1 MQHKRLILFMTVIG
15 LMIAV
20 GSVSVSYA
28 QGQKAT
34 VIAYG
39 DIVTGTI
46 TNEAAEVNYRFT
58 GAEGDVIILQVTRY
72 YGADS
77 SAPTLDEPLLIL
89 TDPAGHSTEA
99 DGYGSAFLAV
109 KLEITGDYGVVVSR
123 ADPASVGNFQLAL
136 YHPQTLLTSTPIQA
150 TINNDQTQ
158 YYWINMTDE
167 LRLSYHRTDGT
178 FSPEITIITPG
189 EFGLNTVGAIYGGLV
204 EAGTLDVRIPSD
216 GLYFVR
222 VAESLYDFNFDPV
235 TAEYT
240 LEVVVRK
247 GLPMSN

>member
-1 MQHKRLILFMTVIG
+1 MQQKRLLLFVALIG
-15 LMIAV
+15 LMIGV
-20 GSVSVSYA
+20 GTVTSSYA

-46 TNEAAEVNYRFT
+46 TDEAAEVNYRFT

-89 TDPAGHSTEA
+89 TDPAGHSTQA
-99 DGYGSAFLAV
+99 DGYGSAFLAL
-109 KLEITGDYGVVVSR
+109 KLPITGDYGVVVSR

-136 YHPQTLLTSTPIQA
+136 YKPETLLPSSPMQA
-150 TINNDQTQ
+150 TINNEQTQ
-158 YYWINMTDE
+158 YYWINSTDE

-204 EAGTLDVRIPSD
+204 EAGTLDIRIPSD

-222 VAESLYDFNFDPV
+222 VEESLYDFNFDPV

-247 GLPMSN
+247 GLPISN

>member
-1 MQHKRLILFMTVIG
+1 MQQKGLILFMTVIG
-15 LMIAV
+15 LMIAI
-20 GSVSVSYA
+20 GSVSISYA
-28 QGQKAT
+28 QGEKAT

-46 TNEAAEVNYRFT
+46 TDEAAEVNFRFT
-58 GAEGDVIILQVTRY
+58 GSEGDVIILQVTRY

-89 TDPAGHSTEA
+89 TDPTGLSTQA
-99 DGYGSAFLAV
+99 DGYGSAFMAL
-109 KLEITGDYGVVVSR
+109 KLTISGDYGVVVSR
-123 ADPASVGNFQLAL
+123 ANPASVGNFQLAL
-136 YHPQTLLTSTPIQA
+136 YHPETLLPSTPIQA
-150 TINNDQTQ
+150 TINNTETR
-158 YYWINMTDE
+158 YYWINSTDE

-189 EFGLNTVGAIYGGLV
+189 EFGLNTVGAIYGSLV
-204 EAGTLDVRIPSD
+204 EAATLDIRLPTD

-222 VAESLYDFNFDPV
+222 LTESLYDFNFDPV
-235 TAEYT
+235 TADYT

-247 GLPMSN
+247 GLPISN